1 MLFTQKQF
9 LDHNQGFIDEM
20 VNLKVTGWNTYSKA
34 LNAYTFNF
42 YKDQLSA
49 MDKQVQALGENM
61 KEFMNVK

>member
-9 LDHNQGFIDEM
+9 LDHNQSFIDEM